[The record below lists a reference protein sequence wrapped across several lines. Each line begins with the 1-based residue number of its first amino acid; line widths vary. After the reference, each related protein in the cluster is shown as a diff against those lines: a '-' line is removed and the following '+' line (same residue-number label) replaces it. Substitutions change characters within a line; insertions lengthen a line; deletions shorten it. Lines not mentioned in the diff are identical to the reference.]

1 MKRTVQVTRIV
12 WLPRRFLRFLSPAEP
27 NGEIHPQPSR
37 HAARLP
43 YPGDGENATPAPS
56 GGPTLR
62 EEQLKTLDGSYTKE
76 FRERLNDI
84 HGAHRRRSCLK
95 RIACLLQTKSRIIK
109 SLEIVWECSL
119 EPATF
124 RFISMDGCLRFE
136 ALVSPRTALEAAPPE
151 TPEIKGLAATAK
163 SRPRYG
169 SGARPANLRG
179 QEKPTGREQ
188 RKRAPATTVSAG
200 TRQFAASAA
209 AV

>member
-1 MKRTVQVTRIV
+1 VKRTVQVTRIV

-56 GGPTLR
+56 GGLTLP

-136 ALVSPRTALEAAPPE
+136 ALVSPRTALEASAPGNTRNQGASGNRE
-151 TPEIKGLAATAK
+151 ITPPLRLG
-163 SRPRYG
+163 RPPR
-169 SGARPANLRG
+169 
-179 QEKPTGREQ
+179 
-188 RKRAPATTVSAG
+188 
-200 TRQFAASAA
+200 
-209 AV
+209 